1 MLARAIIMPWAL
13 KVGLGWTVL
22 GTTFKLGFRCVVE
35 LVSKRE
41 GGAKVLVF
49 GTGCSCI
56 RGGLSFSVS
65 IGYIGACSSTLIAR
79 STPVVPVTVLW

>member
-41 GGAKVLVF
+41 GGAKLLVF
-49 GTGCSCI
+49 GTG
-56 RGGLSFSVS
+56 
-65 IGYIGACSSTLIAR
+65 
-79 STPVVPVTVLW
+79 